1 MDLNAALTSSSN
13 VMSSTKNFMSKL
25 SDDVPTMHRRNVSFQ
40 APSFPVTPPFWNK
53 MESILQKVGLSTL
66 SKRFAD
72 EKIDPCVI
80 LEMSD
85 SCLMR
90 LGVETLGDCVHLKEN
105 CRQFADGE
113 RRTNVASRELCRLF
127 SSSAVD
133 RRKKEAFSA
142 VQQPPYLSLAP
153 VLPYLLGKKPP
164 PQFSTSYETSL
175 DVKLCKLLSPS
186 GTPCNAK
193 RSSSF
198 LALVTAPI

>member
-1 MDLNAALTSSSN
+1 
-13 VMSSTKNFMSKL
+13 
-25 SDDVPTMHRRNVSFQ
+25 
-40 APSFPVTPPFWNK
+40 

-72 EKIDPCVI
+72 EKIDPHVI
-80 LEMSD
+80 LAMSD
-85 SCLMR
+85 SCLIR
-90 LGVETLGDCVHLKEN
+90 LGLDTLGDCVRLKEN
-105 CRQFADGE
+105 CREFADGE

-142 VQQPPYLSLAP
+142 VQQPPCLSLAP
-153 VLPYLLGKKPP
+153 VLPYILGTKPP
-164 PQFSTSYETSL
+164 PQFSISKETSL

-193 RSSSF
+193 RSSLS